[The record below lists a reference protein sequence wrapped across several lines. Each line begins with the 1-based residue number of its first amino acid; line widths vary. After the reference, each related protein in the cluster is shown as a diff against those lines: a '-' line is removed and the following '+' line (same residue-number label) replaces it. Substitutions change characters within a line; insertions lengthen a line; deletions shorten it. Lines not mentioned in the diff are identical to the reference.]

1 MNGMA
6 TGDPRHRRAG
16 VIGARRIGRGR
27 AFMRDERGSA
37 LTWMAV
43 ALVPML
49 LAFGVAAD
57 IARGYLFRST
67 LSSALDA
74 AALAGGRIF
83 NDPRRDDEIR
93 TYFRANFPD
102 GYMGASVDPLTI
114 EVITEPGKPERLKVS
129 TAARLPSLFMR
140 LAGVNEFSVSAEA
153 EVTRANTGLQ
163 LVMVLDV
170 TGSMRWGGKIQ
181 ALRQA
186 SQDLVDILY
195 GKATSNDKVSVA
207 VVPYSQAVN
216 VGDLGD
222 AFIDWSHIPPELRS
236 QGNDGRRWAGCV
248 QARATP
254 GVLSNDP
261 TVLEAD
267 AYDANLA
274 PVSVGGRWKPYIYP
288 HWYDNPYR
296 QLPFPLPDQNP
307 LDPGSIAPSPLPGVS
322 NEQAYRAG
330 RGPNGEQW
338 WLPWGGYGPNLFCPA
353 RVLPFTNDK
362 TVLKNY
368 LKTQLNPAGWT
379 IGNLGLVWGWRML
392 DPNPPFAN
400 AVPWNDPGTAKALVM
415 MTDGVNEIGSETY
428 TAYGRLPWNRLGVTT
443 PAKAVDEF
451 NKRIRKICHA
461 MKAGGTGGRDRVEV
475 YTVLFG
481 YVATSSSKTAKD
493 LRAIYRECASR
504 DANFFLAPTN
514 ADLAAAFSTIGNDL
528 ANLHL
533 SR

>member
-1 MNGMA
+1 MSKASAHRRN
-6 TGDPRHRRAG
+6 RHRPCTPNRTNGKFGRFLADQR
-16 VIGARRIGRGR
+16 GA
-27 AFMRDERGSA
+27 A

-67 LSSALDA
+67 LSNALDA

-102 GYMGASVDPLTI
+102 GYMGASVDPVSI
-114 EVITEPGKPERLKVS
+114 SVIAEPGEPERLKVS
-129 TAARLPSLFMR
+129 TSARLPSLFMR
-140 LAGVNEFSVSAEA
+140 LAGVEEFSVSAEA

-181 ALRQA
+181 ALRKA
-186 SQDLVDILY
+186 SKDLVDILY
-195 GKATSNDKVSVA
+195 GQATSNDKISVA

-222 AFIDWSHIPPELRS
+222 KFIDWSHIPPELRS
-236 QGNDGRRWAGCV
+236 QGKDGRRWSGCV
-248 QARATP
+248 QARSTP
-254 GVLSNDP
+254 GVLSDDP
-261 TVLEAD
+261 AVLEAD
-267 AYDANLA
+267 AYDTNLA
-274 PVSVGGRWKPYIYP
+274 PVSIGGKWKPYIYP

-296 QLPFPLPDQNP
+296 QLPFPLADQNP
-307 LDPGSIAPSPLPGVS
+307 LDPGSIAPAPLPGVS

-330 RGPNGEQW
+330 KGPKGEQW
-338 WLPWGGYGPNLFCPA
+338 RLPAFGYGPNLFCPS
-353 RVLPFTNDK
+353 RLLPFTSNK

-368 LKTQLNPAGWT
+368 LDVNLNPAGWT
-379 IGNLGLVWGWRML
+379 IGNLGLVWGWRIL
-392 DPNPPFAN
+392 DPEPPFAN
-400 AVPWNDPGTAKALVM
+400 TVPWNDPQTAKALVM
-415 MTDGVNEIGSETY
+415 MTDGVNEIGSQTY

-461 MKAGGTGGRDRVEV
+461 MKAGGVNGKDRVEV

-481 YVATSSSKTAKD
+481 YVATSSSQSAKD